1 MTPVDL
7 IDRAK
12 AEGFTVALKLRIDGD
27 GEMTPELLELFRKH
41 RDDLLIYLMEGKLS
55 TPEMCRLSE
64 QLKDGATWCSGC
76 YHYQIKP
83 CKPKAGT
90 VYKEAAS

>member
-12 AEGFTVALKLRIDGD
+12 AEGFTVALKLRLDGD
-27 GEMTPELLELFRKH
+27 GEMTPELLELLKNH

-64 QLKDGATWCSGC
+64 DLKDGATWCSGC
-76 YHYQIKP
+76 YHYQMNP
-83 CKPKAGT
+83 CKPNPEK
-90 VYKEAAS
+90 VYKAAA